1 MPELGIRLNVFRN
14 HAEIGFVA
22 GNMVME
28 RTLPKAFIKRYSLSA
43 FDKAD
48 VLNGRIS
55 LERLHDAD
63 NRRGGFH
70 IRPWPLNLH
79 HGVKMIGHHHKIMA
93 LNRRILTDDLPENAR
108 RHAGGYGIRPYGS
121 PVRAKQHSALV
132 RAYCDKIGTV
142 PAVIVTAQMMN
153 FPLWQRAFHYTYP
166 CNPFAWRS
174 MFSTMMVFNSPRA
187 AAYSKTF
194 HGVSVW

>member
-1 MPELGIRLNVFRN
+1 MNVFRN
-14 HAEIGFVA
+14 HAVIGFIADDVVVK
-22 GNMVME
+22 G
-28 RTLPKAFIKRYSLSA
+28 TLPKVLIERCGLPAL
-43 FDKAD
+43 DKTD
-48 VLNGRIS
+48 VLDGRIPF
-55 LERLHDAD
+55 ERLHDAD

-70 IRPWPLNLH
+70 IRPCPFNLDQR
-79 HGVKMIGHHHKIMA
+79 VKMIGHYHKKTA
-93 LNRRILTDDLPENAR
+93 LDRRILADDLPENVR

-121 PVRAKQHSALV
+121 PVRAKQHSAMV
-132 RAYCDKIGTV
+132 RAYCDKIGAV
-142 PAVIVTAQMMN
+142 LAVIVTALMMN
-153 FPLWQRAFHYTYP
+153 YPFRQRAFHYIYP

>member
-1 MPELGIRLNVFRN
+1 MNVFRN
-14 HAEIGFVA
+14 HAVIGFIADDVVVK
-22 GNMVME
+22 G
-28 RTLPKAFIKRYSLSA
+28 TLPKVLIERCGLPAL
-43 FDKAD
+43 DKTD
-48 VLNGRIS
+48 ILDCRIPF
-55 LERLHDAD
+55 ERLYDAD

-70 IRPWPLNLH
+70 IRPCPFNLDQR
-79 HGVKMIGHHHKIMA
+79 VKMIGHHHKIMA

-108 RHAGGYGIRPYGS
+108 HHAGGYRIRPYGFT
-121 PVRAKQHSALV
+121 VCAKQHFTLM
-132 RAYCDKIGTV
+132 RTNRDKIGAV

>member
-1 MPELGIRLNVFRN
+1 MNVFRN
-14 HAEIGFVA
+14 HAVIGFIA
-22 GNMVME
+22 DNMVME

-79 HGVKMIGHHHKIMA
+79 QGVKMIGHHHKIMA

-108 RHAGGYGIRPYGS
+108 HHAGGYGIRPYGS
-121 PVRAKQHSALV
+121 LVRAK
-132 RAYCDKIGTV
+132 
-142 PAVIVTAQMMN
+142 
-153 FPLWQRAFHYTYP
+153 
-166 CNPFAWRS
+166 
-174 MFSTMMVFNSPRA
+174 
-187 AAYSKTF
+187 
-194 HGVSVW
+194 